1 MIKFWERLQSL
12 ETLTQLHA
20 GNEADS
26 WWKLVF
32 TAVLALFLMAVLMD
46 WMVFGDTGQL
56 SGLPPVQW
64 RTKSDRR
71 SLRRLA
77 LPADSVKLAAV
88 AEEPTKTPD
97 RTEMIRQ
104 RMNKAMLAIMA
115 ARTWD
120 GLEVDHTVLRS
131 AASDCRPCL
140 VFVNTRSGGQQ
151 GMKVLIELRAI
162 LHSVQVVDLQK
173 EGPEAALSWWS
184 KTGLKYRILVCGGDG
199 TVGWLLG
206 VLEELQLEYVPPIAI
221 LPLGTGNDLAR
232 VLGWGGGFTGG
243 SMLAWL
249 QLVDNAHVELLDR
262 WVVQCTD
269 SASSAS
275 SLRRPSFLP
284 ALQQS
289 RERKTM
295 SMCNYFGIGVDAAVA
310 LDFHQMRERS
320 PHLFVSCLVNKLW
333 YFRSGTKAMF
343 QNTCANIGS
352 KVTLECDGA
361 AVDIPQNLEGIIV
374 LNIPSFG
381 GGTDL
386 WGQAHAAHEDDED
399 GVDSDS
405 SMCMEDSIIPDHLQ
419 SLRQSKQD
427 GKLEVVGV
435 HGVLQLG
442 ASQVGLY
449 KAQRLAQGS
458 CVKLANK
465 VPLPVEV
472 DGEPW
477 WFASDGE
484 IEISLKS
491 QAFVLARNTASS
503 HAAFATDVV
512 DSALQRD
519 IITVAQRDQ
528 LFKDIAHR
536 SQTSRRFGSFPKLAF
551 D

>member
-1 MIKFWERLQSL
+1 M
-12 ETLTQLHA
+12 LT
-20 GNEADS
+20 
-26 WWKLVF
+26 
-32 TAVLALFLMAVLMD
+32 
-46 WMVFGDTGQL
+46 
-56 SGLPPVQW
+56 
-64 RTKSDRR
+64 
-71 SLRRLA
+71 
-77 LPADSVKLAAV
+77 
-88 AEEPTKTPD
+88 
-97 RTEMIRQ
+97 
-104 RMNKAMLAIMA
+104 
-115 ARTWD
+115 
-120 GLEVDHTVLRS
+120 
-131 AASDCRPCL
+131 
-140 VFVNTRSGGQQ
+140 
-151 GMKVLIELRAI
+151 
-162 LHSVQVVDLQK
+162 
-173 EGPEAALSWWS
+173 
-184 KTGLKYRILVCGGDG
+184 
-199 TVGWLLG
+199 
-206 VLEELQLEYVPPIAI
+206 
-221 LPLGTGNDLAR
+221 
-232 VLGWGGGFTGG
+232 
-243 SMLAWL
+243 WL

-262 WVVQCTD
+262 WVVQCRD

-275 SLRRPSFLP
+275 SSCRPSFLP
-284 ALQQS
+284 ALQHS
-289 RERKTM
+289 RERKTI

-320 PHLFVSCLVNKLW
+320 PDLFVSRLVNKLW
-333 YFRSGTKAMF
+333 YFRSGTVAMF

-352 KVTLECDGA
+352 KITLECDGA
-361 AVDIPQNLEGIIV
+361 EVEIPQNLEGIIV

-386 WGQAHAAHEDDED
+386 WGQAHIEDDDED

-405 SMCMEDSIIPDHLQ
+405 SMCMEDSVIPHHLQ

-449 KAQRLAQGS
+449 KAQRLAQAS
-458 CVKLANK
+458 CVKLVNK

-477 WFASDGE
+477 RFASDGE

-503 HAAFATDVV
+503 HAAFATDIV

-519 IITVAQRDQ
+519 IITVGQRDQ

-536 SQTSRRFGSFPKLAF
+536 SQISRKFGSFPKLAF

>member
-1 MIKFWERLQSL
+1 MIRNYKSL
-12 ETLTQLHA
+12 LPVWTLLLGLCVGFLLAIRRQ
-20 GNEADS
+20 DS
-26 WWKLVF
+26 
-32 TAVLALFLMAVLMD
+32 A
-46 WMVFGDTGQL
+46 
-56 SGLPPVQW
+56 PPTVQW
-64 RTKSDRR
+64 RTKRDRR

-77 LPADSVKLAAV
+77 LPAGSVKLAAV
-88 AEEPTKTPD
+88 AEEPGKTPD
-97 RTEMIRQ
+97 RTEMLRQ
-104 RMNKAMLAIMA
+104 RMNEAILAIEA
-115 ARTWD
+115 ARIWD

-140 VFVNTRSGGQQ
+140 VFVNTQSGGQQ

-162 LHSVQVVDLQK
+162 LHTVQVVDLQK
-173 EGPEAALSWWS
+173 EGPEAALNWWS

-199 TVGWLLG
+199 SVGWLLG
-206 VLEELQLEYVPPIAI
+206 VLEQLQLEYVPPIAI

-262 WVVQCTD
+262 WVVQCMD
-269 SASSAS
+269 SASSTS
-275 SLRRPSFLP
+275 SLRGPSVLP

-295 SMCNYFGIGVDAAVA
+295 SMCNYVGIGVDAAVA
-310 LDFHQMRERS
+310 LEFHQIRERS
-320 PHLFVSCLVNKLW
+320 PDLFVSRRVNKLW
-333 YFRSGTKAMF
+333 YLMCGAKAMF

-352 KVTLECDGA
+352 KVTLECDGV
-361 AVDIPQNLEGIIV
+361 AVEIPRNLKGIIV

-386 WGQAHAAHEDDED
+386 WGKARAAHEDDSD
-399 GVDSDS
+399 GVDSDGS
-405 SMCMEDSIIPDHLQ
+405 ICMEDTAIPDHLQ

-427 GKLEVVGV
+427 GRLEVVGV
-435 HGVLQLG
+435 HGVLHLGATQLG
-442 ASQVGLY
+442 LC

-458 CVKLANK
+458 CVKVVNK

-491 QAFVLARNTASS
+491 QASVLARNTASS

-512 DSALQRD
+512 DSALHRDTIKAGQRN
-519 IITVAQRDQ
+519 Q
-528 LFKDIAHR
+528 LFKNIAHR
-536 SQTSRRFGSFPKLAF
+536 SHVSPRLGSFPKLPF